1 MNEED
6 KFLPTAKAF
15 TRQQKVVEP
24 RTRFHL
30 IGEDKEAQL
39 PLECSFASDLF
50 HIDQHEYVFCSGLTI

>member
-1 MNEED
+1 M
-6 KFLPTAKAF
+6 
-15 TRQQKVVEP
+15 
-24 RTRFHL
+24 HM